1 MKNFKLIHK
10 LIFAFFM
17 LVTFII
23 LIQWTVQFEF
33 FKVEDMKL
41 FVILILGTMI
51 LILLG
56 TNDLSDWVELS
67 NKFRFN
73 LFLTGMLM
81 SLMLIFNLFGVKI
94 SEVQISSM
102 ILCLKPMILCLVIY
116 LPVMNVLNRL
126 MVKQNEKKEPDLS
139 DLRTLSRRETEVYE
153 MAIQGFNN
161 KEISVKLY
169 IAESTVK
176 KHMQNILKK
185 TSCDDRHM
193 LINKYE
199 MNG

>member
-1 MKNFKLIHK
+1 MKNFKPIQKIIL
-10 LIFAFFM
+10 APFM
-17 LVTFII
+17 LTIFIV
-23 LIQWTVQFEF
+23 LIQWTVKFEF
-33 FKVEDMKL
+33 FKLEDIKL
-41 FVILILGTMI
+41 LAILTLGTVI

-56 TNDLSDWVELS
+56 VNDLFDWTELS

-81 SLMLIFNLFGVKI
+81 SLMLIFNLFGITTSDVGF
-94 SEVQISSM
+94 SSV

-116 LPVMNVLNRL
+116 LPIINVLNKL
-126 MVKQNEKKEPDLS
+126 KEKVIEEKSPDIS
-139 DLRTLSRRETEVYE
+139 DLKNLSRRETEVYE
-153 MAIQGFNN
+153 LAIQGFNN

-193 LINKYE
+193 LISKYV
-199 MNG
+199 